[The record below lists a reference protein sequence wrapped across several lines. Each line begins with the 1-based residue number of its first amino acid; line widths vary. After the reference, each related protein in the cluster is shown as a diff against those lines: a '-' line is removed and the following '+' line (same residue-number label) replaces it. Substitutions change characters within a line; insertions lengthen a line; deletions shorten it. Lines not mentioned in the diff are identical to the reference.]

1 MMSILT
7 DLKVSSLEC
16 KWISYRSEHWRIE
29 LTFQDLKIK
38 KWNIPANGPQRVDEK
53 NGVIWL
59 TIMFNPRV
67 AVTKMLKMANFLY
80 FQQFLSD
87 IFPIQTFFAKS
98 DIPKKK
104 FHLIVEEYDGETLP
118 HDETKNIRKLLK
130 GGDLI
135 SLNIVILAQ
144 LLLIK
149 RKQFLK
155 LCLE

>member
-1 MMSILT
+1 MFVSKTQQHIRGNCHHRKKKKSLLLVHGIGTKLVLNWEQNMLYSKSWQFLCKKMMSILT

-38 KWNIPANGPQRVDEK
+38 KRNIPANGPQRVDEK

-87 IFPIQTFFAKS
+87 IFPIQTFF
-98 DIPKKK
+98 
-104 FHLIVEEYDGETLP
+104 
-118 HDETKNIRKLLK
+118 RK
-130 GGDLI
+130 I
-135 SLNIVILAQ
+135 WYT
-144 LLLIK
+144 
-149 RKQFLK
+149 
-155 LCLE
+155 